1 MLEIVS
7 YIKMP
12 FHYNYNTTVQIIT
25 AWEHVEYLL
34 KIAFLEVRFC
44 LLRVDL
50 PKLNWTKGMGNKR
63 GDLAGYLPYT

>member
-1 MLEIVS
+1 
-7 YIKMP
+7 MP

-34 KIAFLEVRFC
+34 KITFPEIWFC

-50 PKLNWTKGMGNKR
+50 PKLN
-63 GDLAGYLPYT
+63 